1 MKDPKDPRK
10 IIIDEDVAWIVREI
24 FRLYTEEGF
33 GVRKIAEYLNE
44 KNIITPSVHK
54 KEKFG
59 RSNAKSDPKYE
70 HLWYETSVKRIL
82 RNDAYI
88 GTLRCGTTQRTM
100 IKGGRRYTAPEEHI
114 VHENF
119 LPPIIS
125 KETFDLAQKMFEQR
139 KNKNVRAK
147 NERIHRYAGLLE
159 CGDCGRVF
167 VAKKRSSS
175 QDEYIVYLCSTY
187 YRYGK
192 EFCTTHKIK
201 ETDLDLIINEHI
213 MELKEKA
220 KENLKRLDEFIANFK
235 NQKRYYDN
243 MIDKLN
249 LQLFQTKEEIK
260 NYAKQLAK
268 GLIDEET
275 FKELTKE
282 AKQNQERIEEQLLQ
296 VQELQVINEQSKEGV
311 IKSVEI
317 LEEMLVKGKV
327 SDKDLRLL
335 IDKIII
341 KDTDELDAYGT
352 PKVSVEIHWAIPF
365 KYHEIT
371 PS

>member
-1 MKDPKDPRK
+1 
-10 IIIDEDVAWIVREI
+10 
-24 FRLYTEEGF
+24 
-33 GVRKIAEYLNE
+33 
-44 KNIITPSVHK
+44 
-54 KEKFG
+54 
-59 RSNAKSDPKYE
+59 
-70 HLWYETSVKRIL
+70 
-82 RNDAYI
+82 
-88 GTLRCGTTQRTM
+88 
-100 IKGGRRYTAPEEHI
+100 
-114 VHENF
+114 
-119 LPPIIS
+119 
-125 KETFDLAQKMFEQR
+125 
-139 KNKNVRAK
+139 
-147 NERIHRYAGLLE
+147 
-159 CGDCGRVF
+159 
-167 VAKKRSSS
+167 
-175 QDEYIVYLCSTY
+175 
-187 YRYGK
+187 
-192 EFCTTHKIK
+192 
-201 ETDLDLIINEHI
+201 